1 MRDGTLIDFAMGTE
15 LDRVDLKQELPK
27 TLQTTSLE
35 GAFDATNS
43 IQVYLAVPR
52 LNNGQP
58 NVSYDGESENT
69 RFREIRREV
78 FDENRSAEAQLLQF
92 RMLNARI
99 LLSGQD
105 TTGYEILPIAKL
117 RSASEGA
124 ARPSLDPSYI
134 PPCLS
139 IEAWPELGRGVVR
152 AIYDTIGQKIDV
164 LSQQIVS
171 RSVSR
176 DTREPGD
183 SDRIAMLEKLNE
195 AHAVLSVQTFAQG
208 IHPFRAYLEI
218 ARLVGGLAIFTEAR
232 CVTDIPPYDHDD
244 LARIFKLLQEK
255 LNAILN
261 SVQDFKFE
269 QRYFEGV
276 GMGMQVSLDPRW
288 FHTDWQWY
296 IGVARGDLS
305 QQECQEL
312 LSPGNLDWK
321 IGSSRQVE
329 LLFKRRAQ
337 GLQLRPLMRN
347 VRALPTQKE
356 WTYYEVIQDASPA
369 WKDVQQTESIAI
381 RLKDSLIMNLENL
394 QGERQLVVSAFGR
407 RVPLQ
412 FALFAVPQES

>member
-1 MRDGTLIDFAMGTE
+1 
-15 LDRVDLKQELPK
+15 
-27 TLQTTSLE
+27 
-35 GAFDATNS
+35 
-43 IQVYLAVPR
+43 
-52 LNNGQP
+52 
-58 NVSYDGESENT
+58 
-69 RFREIRREV
+69 
-78 FDENRSAEAQLLQF
+78 
-92 RMLNARI
+92 MLNARI

-255 LNAILN
+255 LN
-261 SVQDFKFE
+261 
-269 QRYFEGV
+269 
-276 GMGMQVSLDPRW
+276 
-288 FHTDWQWY
+288 
-296 IGVARGDLS
+296 
-305 QQECQEL
+305 
-312 LSPGNLDWK
+312 
-321 IGSSRQVE
+321 
-329 LLFKRRAQ
+329 
-337 GLQLRPLMRN
+337 
-347 VRALPTQKE
+347 
-356 WTYYEVIQDASPA
+356 
-369 WKDVQQTESIAI
+369 
-381 RLKDSLIMNLENL
+381 
-394 QGERQLVVSAFGR
+394 
-407 RVPLQ
+407 
-412 FALFAVPQES
+412 